1 VDALNSVQ
9 TAKRH
14 GIIAGGGVTYWRLAE
29 LLESY
34 EGSNAV
40 GVKLLGRALR
50 APRRK
55 LEQGWKGGLGGCEW

>member
-1 VDALNSVQ
+1 MQDKLVDALNSVQ

-34 EGSNAV
+34 EGPNAV
-40 GVKLLGRALR
+40 GVKLLGKALR

-55 LEQGWKGGLGGCEW
+55 LE